1 MMGML
6 WNQTKWKSKQSGP
19 KSEESDRVK
28 IWAVWLSENH
38 WPSKNLIIGQVKI
51 RPVWP
56 SEKKQIHRYR
66 SKKPKASPH
75 LTWQPAVLIN
85 LDCALD
91 KMRLRTRTMTRARLM
106 TMTRTR
112 INGGGWLEGLFLEV
126 WDRSRGSNLIEIW
139 GRKIWEKAPDKT
151 STTSLHNSD
160 QVGIILLWN
169 KSKVGVWGRIYKS
182 SFFRNQL
189 TKI

>member
-6 WNQTKWKSKQSGP
+6 WNRLAKQSENQNSLAQNLKSLTEWKSEQSGWVKITGWVKNLITGRVKISSLAKWKSEQ
-19 KSEESDRVK
+19 SDRV
-28 IWAVWLSENH
+28 
-38 WPSKNLIIGQVKI
+38 
-51 RPVWP
+51 R
-56 SEKKQIHRYR
+56 KKQIHRYR
-66 SKKPKASPH
+66 SKKRKASPH

-126 WDRSRGSNLIEIW
+126 WDRSRRSNLIEIW
-139 GRKIWEKAPDKT
+139 GEKFEKKRRTRPPPRHCTTRTRSESFCFETNRK
-151 STTSLHNSD
+151 
-160 QVGIILLWN
+160 
-169 KSKVGVWGRIYKS
+169 
-182 SFFRNQL
+182 
-189 TKI
+189 

>member
-1 MMGML
+1 MVSSENKIVVNYCQAINDG
-6 WNQTKWKSKQSGP
+6 NAVKPFGQTKRKSKQSGP

-38 WPSKNLIIGQVKI
+38 WTSKNLIIGQVKI
-51 RPVWP
+51 RTVWP

-66 SKKPKASPH
+66 SKKHKASPH

-91 KMRLRTRTMTRARLM
+91 KMSLRTRTMTRARLM

-126 WDRSRGSNLIEIW
+126 WDRSRRSNLIEIW
-139 GRKIWEKAPDKT
+139 GEKFEKKRRTRPPPRHCTTRTRSESFCFETNRK
-151 STTSLHNSD
+151 
-160 QVGIILLWN
+160 
-169 KSKVGVWGRIYKS
+169 
-182 SFFRNQL
+182 
-189 TKI
+189 